1 VGGRYGVPNR
11 LISETSPYLLQH
23 AQNPVD
29 WYPWGEEAL
38 NHAVKEDKPILLSI
52 GYSACHWCHVME
64 RESFENPEI
73 ARLMNENFIS
83 IKVDREERPDLDAI
97 YMEAV
102 QVITGSGGW
111 PLTVF
116 LTPQKRPFY
125 GGTYFPPEERG
136 GLPGFT
142 RVLQTVAQ
150 AYKNRKGDVE
160 SAAEKV
166 IAQLNRS
173 NEAQRS
179 VEPLTPDLLNSAHIA
194 LESAFDAHNGGF
206 GPAPKFPQP
215 MLLEFLLR
223 HQLRTGNE
231 GTLSMVER
239 TLEKMARGGIYDQL
253 GGGFHRYSTDARWL
267 VPHFEK
273 MLYDNAL
280 LSRLYLHAYQ
290 ATGKPLYRHIVEG
303 TLDYVLREMTDKEG
317 GFYSSQDADSEGIEG
332 KYYVWTVEEVIE
344 ALGDDVGRLVNRYF
358 GVTEQG
364 NFEGLNIL
372 NRVIETAALAPE
384 SGLTLETLEATIAT
398 AKARLLE
405 RRGQRVPPH
414 RDEKI
419 LADWNG
425 LMLSS
430 MAEAASVLDREDY
443 LEAAISNATFLTHAL
458 LDRGFLKHSYK
469 DGQAKISGY
478 LLDYALLCDGLL
490 SLYEATFQDRWLRT
504 SKDLAD
510 AMVDRFWDEPRGCFY
525 DTGHGEEIHIV
536 QPKNVL
542 DSVQPSGSSAAA
554 SVLLRLA
561 RLTDNRE
568 YEELA
573 ASAIRSVQRLMVR
586 YPSGF
591 GNWLCALDYYLSK
604 PKEIAI
610 VGRPGDPATKSLI
623 EVINLRYL
631 PNKVLAGK
639 SSETTATNMDI
650 PLLQGRVSI
659 ENRPTVYVCES
670 YACQSPVTD
679 PDALAALLDRK

>member
-1 VGGRYGVPNR
+1 MPNR

-504 SKDLAD
+504 SKDLA
-510 AMVDRFWDEPRGCFY
+510 
-525 DTGHGEEIHIV
+525 
-536 QPKNVL
+536 
-542 DSVQPSGSSAAA
+542 
-554 SVLLRLA
+554 
-561 RLTDNRE
+561 
-568 YEELA
+568 
-573 ASAIRSVQRLMVR
+573 
-586 YPSGF
+586 
-591 GNWLCALDYYLSK
+591 
-604 PKEIAI
+604 
-610 VGRPGDPATKSLI
+610 
-623 EVINLRYL
+623 
-631 PNKVLAGK
+631 
-639 SSETTATNMDI
+639 
-650 PLLQGRVSI
+650 
-659 ENRPTVYVCES
+659 
-670 YACQSPVTD
+670 
-679 PDALAALLDRK
+679 

>member
-1 VGGRYGVPNR
+1 MPNR

-29 WYPWGEEAL
+29 WYPWGEEAF
-38 NHAVKEDKPILLSI
+38 NHAVEEDKPVLLSI

-116 LTPQKRPFY
+116 LTPQKKPFY

-160 SAAEKV
+160 SAADKV

-173 NEAQRS
+173 NEAQRP

-194 LESAFDAHNGGF
+194 LESAFDARNGGF

-239 TLEKMARGGIYDQL
+239 MLEKMARGGIYDQL

-290 ATGKPLYRHIVEG
+290 ATGKPPYRHIVEG

-332 KYYVWTVEEVIE
+332 KYYVWTFEEVIE

-358 GVTEQG
+358 GVTEHG
-364 NFEGLNIL
+364 NFEGSNIL

-384 SGLTLETLEATIAT
+384 SGLTLETLETTIAA
-398 AKARLLE
+398 AKAHLLGK
-405 RRGQRVPPH
+405 RGQRVPPH

-430 MAEAASVLDREDY
+430 IAEAASVLDRKDY
-443 LEAAISNATFLTHAL
+443 LEAAISNANFLTRTL
-458 LDRGFLKHSYK
+458 LDGGLLKHSYK
-469 DGQAKISGY
+469 DGQARISGY
-478 LLDYALLCDGLL
+478 LPDYALLCGGLL
-490 SLYEATFQDRWLRT
+490 SLYEATFQDRWL
-504 SKDLAD
+504 SALKDLAD
-510 AMVDRFWDEPRGCFY
+510 AMVDRFWDEPGGCFY
-525 DTGHGEEIHIV
+525 DTGHGEEIQIV
-536 QPKNVL
+536 RPKNVI

-573 ASAIRSVQRLMVR
+573 ASAIRSVQGLMVR

-591 GNWLCALDYYLSK
+591 GNWLCALDFYLSK

-610 VGRPGDPATKSLI
+610 VGRPEDLATKSLMRA
-623 EVINLRYL
+623 INLRYL

-639 SSETTATNMDI
+639 TPEATSPVMDI
-650 PLLQGRVSI
+650 PLLKGRGPI
-659 ENRPTVYVCES
+659 DNRPTVYVCES
-670 YACQSPVTD
+670 YACQAPVTD